1 MSFLFVSLYFPA
13 AHFGVKIKWRGCA
26 GVLHRSLLLLNAPC
40 NCFYLLMLF
49 FYFSWYFF
57 FIFSWYLLM
66 WLGCADVLHLLLK
79 CTWQSFFCW
88 NCLISFLIPWF
99 FFSYFLD
106 FFYVTR
112 TWRSHLLLR
121 WTSQSVC
128 RSGFFVT
135 WKCSASFW
143 YRCHCLIGFGLLIN
157 KIDNLMIKYRIASIR
172 LWMRI
177 CWNAVYF

>member
-1 MSFLFVSLYFPA
+1 MHLA
-13 AHFGVKIKWRGCA
+13 I
-26 GVLHRSLLLLNAPC
+26 
-40 NCFYLLMLF
+40 
-49 FYFSWYFF
+49 F
-57 FIFSWYLLM
+57 FISWCCFSIFRDIFFHIFLVSFNVTGM
-66 WLGCADVLHLLLK
+66 CRCPPPSPKMHLTKFVFVEIVWFLSWFLD
-79 CTWQSFFCW
+79 FF
-88 NCLISFLIPWF
+88 S
-99 FFSYFLD
+99 SYFLD